1 MQSVSN
7 RTCHS
12 LTRSCPSGLVK
23 LAGFVGKFTRTYGL
37 AMQERDIR
45 VVPDVRLVPEA
56 DIIVATH
63 AQMMACVLED
73 ESPPLDAG
81 FFQTY
86 TINYSSLI
94 YVMA

>member
-1 MQSVSN
+1 MHVCVHRLNSQLKADLQLSQ
-7 RTCHS
+7 
-12 LTRSCPSGLVK
+12 P
-23 LAGFVGKFTRTYGL
+23 
-37 AMQERDIR
+37 
-45 VVPDVRLVPEA
+45 VRLVPEA

-63 AQMMACVLED
+63 AQMMACVLKD

>member
-1 MQSVSN
+1 SN
-7 RTCHS
+7 HKLFGNVKVIHKYNVRSS
-12 LTRSCPSGLVK
+12 LIADLQLSQHVRS
-23 LAGFVGKFTRTYGL
+23 
-37 AMQERDIR
+37 
-45 VVPDVRLVPEA
+45 VPEA

>member
-1 MQSVSN
+1 MQV
-7 RTCHS
+7 CILDVHS
-12 LTRSCPSGLVK
+12 SLIADIGL
-23 LAGFVGKFTRTYGL
+23 
-37 AMQERDIR
+37 
-45 VVPDVRLVPEA
+45 LVTALCQKA

-63 AQMMACVLED
+63 AQMMACVLKD

-86 TINYSSLI
+86 KINYSSLI

>member
-1 MQSVSN
+1 
-7 RTCHS
+7 
-12 LTRSCPSGLVK
+12 
-23 LAGFVGKFTRTYGL
+23 
-37 AMQERDIR
+37 
-45 VVPDVRLVPEA
+45 VPEA

-63 AQMMACVLED
+63 AQMMACVLKD

-86 TINYSSLI
+86 KINYSSLI